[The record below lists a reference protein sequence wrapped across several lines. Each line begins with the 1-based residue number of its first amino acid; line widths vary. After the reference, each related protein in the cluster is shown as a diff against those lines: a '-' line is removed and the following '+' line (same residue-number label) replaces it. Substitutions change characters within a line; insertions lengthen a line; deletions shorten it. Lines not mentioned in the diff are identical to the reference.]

1 MHPRTLDPRTL
12 GEAAG
17 RGSTR
22 DDGASTAAATA
33 ALLLADLRQSG
44 SGTASGDDDDCARG
58 AALAGVSV
66 DANPCVAV
74 KSDSLLRDRSIF
86 AGGSSLWHSGF
97 LAVAVL
103 AWWIAA
109 AALLGLT
116 VFVVGMKETA
126 VDPAQPLIK
135 TGNEHSFTH
144 SALLPTRPVMGG
156 LNWYELFFF
165 MLNLFVLQLSKFFA
179 YLNRILFD
187 KQQCDV
193 GAAAAARF

>member
-22 DDGASTAAATA
+22 DDGASTAAASA

-44 SGTASGDDDDCARG
+44 SGDDDDCARG

-66 DANPCVAV
+66 DVNPRVVV
-74 KSDSLLRDRSIF
+74 KSGSLLRDRSIF
-86 AGGSSLWHSGF
+86 AGGSSLWHSRF

-103 AWWIAA
+103 AWWI

-126 VDPAQPLIK
+126 DDPAQPLIEM
-135 TGNEHSFTH
+135 GNEHSSTH

-156 LNWYELFFF
+156 LNWYEPFFHAEF
-165 MLNLFVLQLSKFFA
+165 ICTTFE
-179 YLNRILFD
+179 
-187 KQQCDV
+187 
-193 GAAAAARF
+193 

>member
-44 SGTASGDDDDCARG
+44 SGTASTASGDDDDCARG

-66 DANPCVAV
+66 DVNPCVAV

-156 LNWYELFFF
+156 LNWYELFF
-165 MLNLFVLQLSKFFA
+165 S
-179 YLNRILFD
+179 
-187 KQQCDV
+187 C
-193 GAAAAARF
+193 

>member
-22 DDGASTAAATA
+22 DDGASTAAASA
-33 ALLLADLRQSG
+33 ALLLADLRQS
-44 SGTASGDDDDCARG
+44 SSGDDDDCARG

-66 DANPCVAV
+66 DVNPRVVV
-74 KSDSLLRDRSIF
+74 KSGSLLRDRSIF
-86 AGGSSLWHSGF
+86 AGGSSLWHSRF

-156 LNWYELFFF
+156 LNWYEPFFHAEF
-165 MLNLFVLQLSKFFA
+165 
-179 YLNRILFD
+179 I
-187 KQQCDV
+187 CTTIE
-193 GAAAAARF
+193 

>member
-135 TGNEHSFTH
+135 TGSEHSFTH
-144 SALLPTRPVMGG
+144 SALLPTRPVVGG

-179 YLNRILFD
+179 YLNRIFI
-187 KQQCDV
+187 
-193 GAAAAARF
+193 